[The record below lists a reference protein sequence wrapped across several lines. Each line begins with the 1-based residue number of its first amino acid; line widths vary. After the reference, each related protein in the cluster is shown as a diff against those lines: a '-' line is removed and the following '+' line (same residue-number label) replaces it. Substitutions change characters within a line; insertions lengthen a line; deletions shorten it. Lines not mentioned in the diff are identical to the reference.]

1 MLLMASVFIRFYQL
15 NIYRFSQLSN
25 NSYKSGD
32 SFSRE
37 AKKQGYRSRS
47 AFKLLE
53 INKKDSLIKKGMKIL
68 DLGSFPGGWTQVAS
82 SYAGNQGLVIAIDR
96 KKMEPLSKITFFQ
109 MNIESLID
117 NQYMELS
124 EFIPFNLVLSDLAP
138 NISGIREKDD
148 AEMIS
153 LLKVVFKI
161 TEDVLKKKGSLLVKI
176 FQGESFNFAKNY
188 MDTNFEKVRIRKPSS
203 SRSSSSET
211 YLLATGRK

>member
-1 MLLMASVFIRFYQL
+1 
-15 NIYRFSQLSN
+15 
-25 NSYKSGD
+25 
-32 SFSRE
+32 
-37 AKKQGYRSRS
+37 
-47 AFKLLE
+47 
-53 INKKDSLIKKGMKIL
+53 
-68 DLGSFPGGWTQVAS
+68 
-82 SYAGNQGLVIAIDR
+82 
-96 KKMEPLSKITFFQ
+96 

-203 SRSSSSET
+203 SRSKSNET